1 MGRSIAIYLGCFR
14 ISAASRPRELA
25 SGPVTCAA
33 VCMLHV
39 LGESWRFSAWHRWRA
54 VVTADFDDG
63 KAKYA
68 HFGEAEGNRR
78 GDGAV

>member
-1 MGRSIAIYLGCFR
+1 MRTRDKRHEQSGARGGGGGGAALGW
-14 ISAASRPRELA
+14 
-25 SGPVTCAA
+25 T
-33 VCMLHV
+33 
-39 LGESWRFSAWHRWRA
+39 WRYQRGVHWSA

-63 KAKYA
+63 NAKYA

>member
-1 MGRSIAIYLGCFR
+1 MHASIVRTRDKRHEQSDAGAWEGGGAALGW
-14 ISAASRPRELA
+14 
-25 SGPVTCAA
+25 T
-33 VCMLHV
+33 
-39 LGESWRFSAWHRWRA
+39 WRFSAQNHWSA

-63 KAKYA
+63 NAKYD